1 MKICFVLPGSSPYP
15 SGGVKILYEHANRLA
30 GRGHDITIVHAAFVS
45 KGNRRL
51 RARGVASYL
60 LNRFGIMRW
69 RPDGWFS
76 VDKRITMVWAPSLD
90 ERWIPAGDAV
100 IASSWQTAEW
110 VRDYPET
117 RGRKFYFMQDFERYM
132 EAGPELR
139 KRIAATYTAGF
150 RTIVISPACREVV
163 EDNGGKVCCEVP
175 NGLDFRKL
183 ALSLDIDHPER
194 TLIGFPTRPE
204 GLKATE
210 DAVAAI
216 EQVRSV
222 CGEDLAVWSFGGTR
236 PAYLPAWVRYHER
249 PGNELLCDLYNH
261 TAVFVVPSRFEG
273 WGLPGSE
280 AMACG
285 AALVSTENGG
295 VRAYAEHGRTALLCP
310 VGDREALAAAVCSL
324 LSDRESRIRL
334 ARAGF
339 EHIRQFTWE
348 RASRELERCLLSE
361 V

>member
-30 GRGHDITIVHAAFVS
+30 LRGHEVTLVHAAFVE
-45 KGNRRL
+45 KGNWGR
-51 RARGVASYL
+51 RARGAASFF
-60 LNRFGIMRW
+60 LNRVGIMRW

-76 VDKRITMVWAPSLD
+76 VDKRVRMVWTPSLD

-100 IASSWQTAEW
+100 IASAWQTAEW
-110 VRDYPET
+110 VRDYPAE
-117 RGRKFYFMQDFERYM
+117 RGRKFYFMQDYERYM

-139 KRIAATYTAGF
+139 KRIAATYTAGL
-150 RTIVISPACREVV
+150 RTIVISPACRKAV
-163 EDNGGKVCCEVP
+163 EESGGRVYWDVP
-175 NGLDFRKL
+175 NGLDFQKL
-183 ALSLDIDHPER
+183 TLSMDIDHPKR
-194 TLIGFPTRPE
+194 TFIGFPTRPE

-216 EQVRSV
+216 ETVRSV
-222 CGEDLAVWSFGGTR
+222 CGEDHAVWSFGGKR
-236 PAYLPAWVRYHER
+236 PAYLPEWVRYHER
-249 PGNELLCDLYNH
+249 PSNELLCDLYNR
-261 TAVFVVPSRFEG
+261 TAVFVVPSRYEG

-295 VRAYAEHGRTALLCP
+295 VRAYADHGRTALLCP
-310 VGDREALAAAVCSL
+310 VGDRQAMAAAVCSL

-334 ARAGF
+334 ARAGC
-339 EHIRQFTWE
+339 EHIRKFTWE
-348 RASRELERCLLSE
+348 RASRELERCLLSGA
-361 V
+361 